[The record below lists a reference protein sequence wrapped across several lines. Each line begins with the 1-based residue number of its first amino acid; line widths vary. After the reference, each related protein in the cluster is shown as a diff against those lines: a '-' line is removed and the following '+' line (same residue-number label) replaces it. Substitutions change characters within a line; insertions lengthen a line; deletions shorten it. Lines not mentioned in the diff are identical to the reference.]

1 MKSGL
6 NISATR
12 LENVRQR
19 RMNRIRRQRA
29 IEVGKSIDATVKPL
43 SLNPDQKRELSNL
56 RLRLHD
62 SRKHQ
67 IVTPNRVFVV
77 VALGIHLIAL
87 LLGAIF
93 IVSPTRLDA
102 EATIIEIVH
111 SIPTHP
117 RRAPQPIHD
126 FGDDNHLLDDRLNPN
141 PSPWG
146 FDDRIRNIGPTRPD
160 AFVTLEIT
168 RMPIFSKRIEPIYP
182 SEAKRAGKEG
192 KVVLEATI
200 DVDGRAKDIV
210 VKEDA
215 VGFGCARAAIQAL
228 KASRFIPAKWGKET
242 VAQRIA
248 VPYVFK
254 LEGSSDPS
262 EQAGC
267 FIPSPDPIHHD
278 GPNSLEITRPPA
290 FRTRIE
296 PKYPRTAHL
305 AKKEGKVV
313 LEATIDV
320 EGRAKDIK
328 VKEDNVGFG
337 CARAAM
343 DALQASL
350 FRPAKRGV
358 EIVPIR
364 ITIPYQFK
372 LEAEAAR
379 ANRQQTRVN
388 HRSPQT
394 PIENDSV
401 KIVEVGCW

>member
-12 LENVRQR
+12 LETVRQR

-29 IEVGKSIDATVKPL
+29 IEVGKPVDTTVKPPW
-43 SLNPDQKRELSNL
+43 LNPDQKRELSNL
-56 RLRLHD
+56 HLRPNVNL
-62 SRKHQ
+62 RHQ
-67 IVTPNRVFVV
+67 SVTPNRVSVV
-77 VALGIHLIAL
+77 VALGIHLIAVL
-87 LLGAIF
+87 LATHY

-102 EATIIEIVH
+102 EATIVDIVH
-111 SIPTHP
+111 FIPARNLADVDL
-117 RRAPQPIHD
+117 RRLPPNGVEDPLDPIER
-126 FGDDNHLLDDRLNPN
+126 GGCPI
-141 PSPWG
+141 PS
-146 FDDRIRNIGPTRPD
+146 PD
-160 AFVTLEIT
+160 AFVPLEVT
-168 RMPIFSKRIEPIYP
+168 RHPAFRTWIEPKYP

-200 DVDGRAKDIV
+200 GADGK
-210 VKEDA
+210 
-215 VGFGCARAAIQAL
+215 AID
-228 KASRFIPAKWGKET
+228 T
-242 VAQRIA
+242 
-248 VPYVFK
+248 
-254 LEGSSDPS
+254 
-262 EQAGC
+262 
-267 FIPSPDPIHHD
+267 
-278 GPNSLEITRPPA
+278 
-290 FRTRIE
+290 
-296 PKYPRTAHL
+296 
-305 AKKEGKVV
+305 
-313 LEATIDV
+313 
-320 EGRAKDIK
+320 K

-343 DALQASL
+343 DALEASL

-372 LEAEAAR
+372 LEDEAAR